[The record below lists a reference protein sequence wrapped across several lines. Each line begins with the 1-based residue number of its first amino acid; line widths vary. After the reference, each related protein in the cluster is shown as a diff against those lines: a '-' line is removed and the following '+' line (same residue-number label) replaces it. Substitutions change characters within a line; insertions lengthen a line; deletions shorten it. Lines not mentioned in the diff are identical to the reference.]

1 MTEKKTPDFD
11 YDIVDPD
18 AVEQSIPSY
27 PVAQWHNGKP
37 GLKSVGGVQYS
48 GGVVLPAK
56 YLPSGLM
63 IDGWIM
69 EEMSFGS
76 GKEETVLAT
85 QRIVLAPIRT
95 RFRWF
100 VKQGEEIIY
109 YPRHAYSSG
118 TNMRGHIQVL
128 SAIRG
133 IDELIVVTFKGK
145 ASQAFEAL
153 IKDYDTKVVHTANRT
168 APKGKPLPRYA
179 FWMTIIPGAHSKAGK
194 TGQESIVTLP
204 TLALPA
210 DLTREYL
217 LSCYVGRDNLI
228 RFQEW
233 YRQADT
239 WVSAWESVETDNKED
254 I

>member
-1 MTEKKTPDFD
+1 MAEKKVLDFD
-11 YDIVDPD
+11 YDVVDPD

-69 EEMSFGS
+69 EEMSFVS

-85 QRIVLAPIRT
+85 RRIILAPIRT

-100 VKQGEEIIY
+100 VKQGEETIY
-109 YPRHAYSSG
+109 YPRNAYVAG
-118 TNMRGHIQVL
+118 ANMRGHVQVL
-128 SAIRG
+128 SAVHG
-133 IDELIVVTFKGK
+133 IDEPIVVTFKGK

-153 IKDYDTKVVHTANRT
+153 IKDYNTKVVHTANRT

-179 FWMTIIPGAHSKAGK
+179 FWMTIIPGTHWKVGK
-194 TGQESIVTLP
+194 TGQESVVTLP
-204 TLALPA
+204 TLALPT
-210 DLTREYL
+210 DITKEYL
-217 LSCYVGRDNLI
+217 LSCYVGRDNLV
-228 RFQEW
+228 RFQEF

-239 WVSAWESVETDNKED
+239 WANAWEPVETGNKED
-254 I
+254 M